1 MKPKVSIIGAG
12 MTGSTA
18 AHWLAEK
25 EICDLVLVD
34 IVEGMPQGKALDLQE
49 AMPIVGLD
57 VSIKGTNDYV
67 DTAGSD
73 IIVITAGVARKPG
86 MSRDDLL
93 AINSKIVGEAT
104 TKTIENS
111 PNAIYLILTNPL
123 DAMCYIAQK
132 AGDIPRERIIG
143 QAGVL
148 DSARMQA
155 FVAMETGVSVENIN
169 CYVLGGHGDTMV
181 PLVRHSNIA
190 GIPLNEILEKD
201 RLEAIVER
209 TRKGGGEIVSLLKNG
224 SAYYAPAAAIT
235 QMVEA
240 ILKDK
245 HLVVPSSVLL
255 EGEYGQEGIFFG
267 VPAELGREGLVKVI
281 EYELNEEEF
290 ETINQSAKHVKANI
304 VKLKEL
310 GLIPG
315 SVPRKKKS
323 LASLSVTD
331 NRTGKSYELPIV
343 NDTIRA
349 LDLRTIKMEEADFGM
364 MSFDPG
370 FKNTATTE
378 STITNVVGEE
388 GVLQY
393 RGYPIEQLAKSS
405 DAMETAY
412 LLIFGKLP
420 SQEELIDWRSK
431 ILMSTHLPEDFM
443 TYLEALSKD
452 THPMSAFISNIAY
465 LETFY
470 DDAKDIGDKEGQLEQ
485 VKKIIAKVPLMAA
498 FFYRHSQGLPFVGP
512 DPKLSFAGNFLRTL
526 FADAD
531 GHYDLNPAFEQALD
545 ILFILHMDHE
555 QNASTNAMRSIG
567 SSRGTPYSALAGA
580 AAALYGPLH
589 GGANEAAL
597 KMLKEIGTVENVPAY
612 IEEVKEGKKKLM
624 GFGHRV
630 YKNYD
635 PRAKVIKEHV
645 DEVLKAV
652 GENPI
657 LDVAKA
663 LEEAALEDEYFIK
676 RKLYPNVDFYSGII
690 YEALGIPEK
699 MMTVMFAIPRTVGW
713 LAQWMELLEDP
724 EQKIARP
731 RQVYV
736 GEGKRDYVPVT
747 KRK

>member
-18 AHWLAEK
+18 AHWLADL
-25 EICDLVLVD
+25 EICDIALVD

-49 AMPIVGLD
+49 AMPVVGKD
-57 VSIKGTNDYV
+57 VSIIGTNNYA
-67 DTAGSD
+67 DTAGSE

-93 AINSKIVGEAT
+93 AINSKIVAEAT
-104 TKTIENS
+104 RKTIELS
-111 PNAIYLILTNPL
+111 PNAIYIILTNPL

-190 GIPLNEILEKD
+190 GVPLNEIIEKD
-201 RLEAIVER
+201 KLDAIVER

-224 SAYYAPAAAIT
+224 SAYYAPAAAIS

-245 HLVVPSSVLL
+245 HLVVPSSVLI
-255 EGEYGQEGIFFG
+255 EGEYGHEGIFFG
-267 VPAELGREGLVKVI
+267 VPAELGRGGLLQVI
-281 EYELNEEEF
+281 EYDLNSEEQKV
-290 ETINQSAKHVKANI
+290 IDRSAENVKANI
-304 VKLKEL
+304 KKIKEL
-310 GLIPG
+310 GLIKEFKA
-315 SVPRKKKS
+315 KKKKT
-323 LASLSVTD
+323 LASLTVTD
-331 NRTGKSYELPIV
+331 NRTGKKYELPIV
-343 NDTIRA
+343 DDTIRA
-349 LDLRTIKMEEADFGM
+349 TDLRDIKVNDNDFGM

-370 FKNTATTE
+370 FKNTATTK
-378 STITNVVGEE
+378 STITNVIGDK
-388 GVLQY
+388 GIMQY

-405 DAMETAY
+405 NAMETAY

-420 SQEELIDWRSK
+420 SPEEIRDWKTK
-431 ILMSTHLPEDFM
+431 ILMNATLPEDFLS
-443 TYLEALSKD
+443 YIKALSKD

-465 LETFY
+465 LETF
-470 DDAKDIGDKEGQLEQ
+470 DKDSSLIESREERLRH

-498 FFYRHSQGLPFVGP
+498 VFYRHSQGLPFVGP
-512 DPKLSFAGNFLRTL
+512 DPKLSYTGNFLRTL

-531 GHYDLNPAFEQALD
+531 GSYEVNPALERALD
-545 ILFILHMDHE
+545 ILFILHMYHE

-580 AAALYGPLH
+580 AATLYGPLH

-597 KMLKEIGTVENVPAY
+597 RMLKEIGSVENVPAF
-612 IEEVKEGKKKLM
+612 IEEVKQGKKKLM

-645 DEVLKAV
+645 DEVLEIV

-663 LEEAALEDEYFIK
+663 LEKAALEDEYFIK
-676 RKLYPNVDFYSGII
+676 RKLYPNVDFYSGIF
-690 YEALGIPEK
+690 YEALGIPHK

-713 LAQWMELLEDP
+713 LAQWMELLADP

-736 GEGKRDYVPVT
+736 GANQRDYVPIAL
-747 KRK
+747 R